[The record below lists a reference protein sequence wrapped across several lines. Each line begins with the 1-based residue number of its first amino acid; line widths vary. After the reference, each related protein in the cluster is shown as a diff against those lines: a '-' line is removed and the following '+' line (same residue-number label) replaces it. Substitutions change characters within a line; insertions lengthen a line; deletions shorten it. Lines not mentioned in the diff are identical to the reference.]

1 MADKTRTNTAPS
13 RLVRNRPRPMALEQR
28 FVFDGAAAADAVD
41 AIADDG
47 GSAARASINV
57 AAAAEAPSI
66 VFNAP
71 PEASSA
77 FTEAQADAS
86 RMIGEFLSTADNG
99 TLFNLFNGGRSSPDS
114 DWQAAAD
121 AWLNSLRDGTAQVK
135 VELRS
140 HDELQGA
147 LGAFAASGPTGSPT
161 VFVNAD
167 WVALA
172 SDKAMITRVLVEEA
186 GHAIDYAINGPLDTA
201 GDEGEAFAAAVYGIE
216 LSAADAQR
224 IRSENDSREIT
235 LDGISYEVEE
245 AAVTFTQVFK
255 ITPVSQSE
263 EANSFITDPLAVSG
277 TGFRFTS
284 SDPSAPYF
292 SGNNVSG
299 VLSWTDSQSGE
310 TRSVFGVVSR
320 LIKSG
325 SRVDGLYFYAPGA
338 DGVIGTG
345 NDDSAYVLRV
355 NETFNF
361 TGATN
366 YRTSS
371 DPVDTAMNKFIQ
383 PNQAPNVVNDS
394 ATVLEDSLAP
404 LTGNLLTNDSDP
416 DGDPLRVSQI
426 TVNGTAHAIAAGS
439 QVTLSLAAGS
449 LTVASNGQY
458 SFQPATNYAG
468 AVPTVGYLVTD
479 GKASAVGSLILT
491 IVPVNDA
498 PEGTDRSV
506 AIKAGAS
513 YTFSAADFGFRD
525 PNDSPAHTLAAVRI
539 SSLPTNGTLYFKGV
553 ALTAGQIATGYEVAV
568 GELTQLTFVASQS
581 NGTASFGFQVRDDG
595 TTANGGID
603 LDPTPNTFTFN
614 VSIGNRSPV
623 VIGSV
628 TGEAVEAG
636 GVANGTSGS
645 AASGSLLDGISD
657 PDGDSLTLASVGT
670 TVVSANGATQ
680 ISGLYGTLSVSA
692 DGAYSYQPND
702 SAAAVQALRNG
713 SLNETFTYSVRDP
726 AGLSVSNTLVITIQ
740 GRNDAPVAVADFNTV
755 KESATGYSG
764 STTATGNVL
773 TNDIDVDA
781 GDSKTVS
788 GIVAT
793 ANAITSSSVTTSL
806 IKITNVSGFD
816 TTKDYAVYRGT
827 DTTTRI
833 GTYSRGSAIVDLD
846 GAGAGTIGTI
856 QLDAN
861 VTVSNGESLTFY
873 QRNGQSANFSSGSIS
888 AAAIVS
894 GTSNTAV
901 QLTDISGSVLVGMAV
916 SGAGIPDGTTV
927 TAITGSTATL
937 SSAVSLSSA
946 TRIAFTQPVGLNG
959 TTLTG
964 TRGNLLLRSDGSY
977 TYTLTDMSL
986 PSGSTASDT
995 FTYRMQ
1001 DAAGASSTATLT
1013 IRIEGTTDNTEP
1025 DAQDAGG
1032 IAVEQGF
1039 AADGTVIGSN
1049 ATGDVWNGT
1058 GSVTQAWS
1066 EAAPGTTSLSVTG
1079 QYGTLTLLAD
1089 GTYVYTPTNA
1099 NPTVDALALG
1109 QTLTDTF
1116 FYRVSNGAKSDVAR
1130 LTITLQGANDAPVA
1144 VADTATAREA
1154 SGAANSIAG
1163 FDPSG
1168 NLLANDRDVDT
1179 GDSLTLTRIGAG
1191 DGTPAT
1197 PVVAGS
1203 TLASSPTSVAGNF
1216 GTLVLGADGS
1226 YRYAVDNTNVTVD
1239 ALRAGQSL
1247 SDVFTYEVTDSHG
1260 KSSTATLTISIQ
1272 GADDSN
1278 APINSMPSSLS
1289 INGFDRLAIPLAV
1302 ADIDGDLVSA
1312 RVTVASGR
1320 LSVDAHHAAL
1330 ISSGS
1335 NGSDQLVLSGTQ
1347 QQINDALATLSYQP
1361 GDHYVARDT
1370 LVLTSIDALGN
1381 RDTDTLSLDIMADDR
1396 DLTVSSPTVNEASP
1410 YVHFNV
1416 TGTAGQRVSL
1426 ALAAGTASA
1435 GLDYVPVLEYLEGS
1449 TWITYLSGT
1458 VTLPAGGALQVR
1470 VAILGDTLNEGSETF
1485 ELRARNSAN
1494 EVFTGTA
1501 TIIDD
1506 GTGVLFDPA
1515 GLPDSS
1521 GTLDDDRP
1529 LTVSSVE
1536 VNEGSPYAIFQVGG
1550 ATGQRVALSLVNGS
1564 AVDADHG
1571 TTLQYL
1577 DGNQWRNYTGPISLS
1592 APTLLVRV
1600 GIVDDGIYEGRE
1612 TFGLVAQNNG
1622 GGSAVG
1628 TAGIY
1633 DDGTG
1638 VVFVEDNKTGN
1649 PDTAPL
1655 TDDRTLSVS
1664 SPTVNEASDWAV
1676 FTVSGDAGLS
1686 VSLSVVQHIGTGH
1699 ANLGTAPT
1707 LQVWNGQEWTDYT
1720 ASALPALDGQGR
1732 LLVRVD
1738 IRAEQDTGYEV
1749 AETFELLAS
1758 LAPANGRAG
1767 VTGTATIVDNGNGV
1781 IYLPGAPGPDGLPT
1795 TSTLGLDNDNPGN
1808 QPSVLRPESQTID
1821 EDSTASG
1828 NVLENDS
1835 DPDDILR
1842 VTSFSVA
1849 GTSYVPGNTA
1859 TLAGIGSLVLNADG
1873 SYVFTPE
1880 ADWHGSLPTVTY
1892 TTQTGASSTL
1902 DITVRSQPDAAMIGG
1917 VDTGAVTED
1926 LNVNGQGNL
1935 TTGGTLAVTDPDAG
1949 EASFQPTVSAPAGA
1963 LGTLT
1968 IAPNGT
1974 WSYSV
1979 PNSVVQYLKSGE
1991 TKVETFIVRSVDG
2004 TPHTITVTVHG
2015 VNDPAQFAPSGQQGY
2030 VQEDTLLTSE
2040 GQLSVT
2046 DADLG
2051 EAVVVA
2057 QPGTRGTYG
2066 EFSID
2071 AAGRWRYVLDNTAP
2085 IVQALGTADIRTE
2098 TFAVTT
2104 ADGSTTTVS
2113 ITVQGL
2119 DEAVAPQL
2127 QPPRPTPPQPAPQP
2141 QPEPV
2146 QPQPQPPQPQPLPPV
2161 GVSPPQPAAPVPLP
2175 APALPEPAAPP
2186 PAPAPFDTAVAPAT
2200 TLAAPSAVAAPLIA
2214 AVQSRELDI
2223 TFQAR
2228 GDFGDLYTQRSGFQV
2243 VVIES
2248 PQPRLSLYH
2257 GISDQYADAGA
2268 TSSFSVP
2275 YDAFAH
2281 TDPNERILLSATQ
2294 ANGQPLPGWVRFDP
2308 QSGKFELVAP
2318 TGYRG
2323 ELTIKVV
2330 ARDSQGREA
2339 SALFRFSVGERR
2351 ASEAGRAGLSDLLRK
2366 AAAQRPVQAMERALA
2381 SPAVEAVSAS
2391 ADAAGKAHRAG

>member
-1 MADKTRTNTAPS
+1 MADKNRTPSTPS
-13 RLVRNRPRPMALEQR
+13 RLVRTRPRPLALEQR
-28 FVFDGAAAADAVD
+28 FVFDGAGAGDAVD
-41 AIADDG
+41 VMADDG
-47 GSAARASINV
+47 GSTAHASIDV
-57 AAAAEAPSI
+57 AAAPAEAPSI
-66 VFNAP
+66 VFAAP

-86 RMIGEFLSTADNG
+86 RMIGEFLAKADNG

-114 DWQAAAD
+114 EWQAAAD
-121 AWLNSLRDGTAQVK
+121 AWLTSLRDGTAQVK

-147 LGAFAASGPTGSPT
+147 LGAFAASGPSGAPT

-186 GHAIDYAINGPLDTA
+186 GHAIDHAINGPLDTA
-201 GDEGEAFAAAVYGIE
+201 GDEGEAFAVAVYGIE

-224 IRSENDSREIT
+224 IRYENDSRQIT
-235 LDGISYEVEE
+235 LEGISYEVEE

-263 EANSFITDPLAVSG
+263 EANSFVTDSLAVNG

-299 VLSWTDSQSGE
+299 VLTWTDSQSGE
-310 TRSVFGVVSR
+310 TKSVFGVVSR

-361 TGATN
+361 TGATS

-383 PNQAPNVVNDS
+383 PNQTPNVVNDS
-394 ATVLEDSLAP
+394 ATVLEDSVTP

-439 QVTLSLAAGS
+439 QVTLTLAAGS
-449 LTVASNGQY
+449 LTVSSNGQY
-458 SFQPATNYAG
+458 SFQPASNYAG
-468 AVPTVGYLVTD
+468 AVPTVGYVVTD
-479 GKASAVGSLILT
+479 GKATAVGTLILS

-498 PEGTDRSV
+498 PDGTDRSV

-525 PNDSPAHTLAAVRI
+525 PNDSPANTLAAVRI
-539 SSLPTNGTLYFKGV
+539 SSLPTNGTLYFDGI
-553 ALTAGQIATGYEVAV
+553 ALTADQVNTGYEVAV
-568 GELTQLTFVASQS
+568 GALTRLTFIAAQS
-581 NGTASFGFQVRDDG
+581 NGAASFGFQVRDDG
-595 TTANGGID
+595 TTDNGGID
-603 LDPTPNTFTFN
+603 LDPTPNTFIFN
-614 VSIGNRSPV
+614 VSIGNRAPV
-623 VIGSV
+623 ATGSI

-645 AASGSLLDGISD
+645 PASGKLLVGISD
-657 PDGDSLTLASVGT
+657 PDGDTLTLASVGT
-670 TVVSANGATQ
+670 TAVSASGDTL
-680 ISGLYGTLSVSA
+680 ITGLYGTLTVSA
-692 DGAYSYQPND
+692 NGTYSYQPND
-702 SAAAVQALRNG
+702 DAAAVQALRNG

-755 KESATGYSG
+755 KESATGYAG
-764 STTATGNVL
+764 STTATGDVL
-773 TNDIDVDA
+773 ANDTDMDA
-781 GDSKTVS
+781 GDSKTVT

-793 ANAITSSSVTTSL
+793 ANAVTSSSVTTSL

-816 TTKDYAVYRGT
+816 TSKDYAVYSGT
-827 DTTTRI
+827 DITTRI
-833 GTYSRGSAIVDLD
+833 GTYSKGSAIVDLD
-846 GAGAGTIGTI
+846 GAGPGTVGTI
-856 QLDAN
+856 QLDGP
-861 VTVSNGESLTFY
+861 VTVKNGENLTFY

-888 AAAIVS
+888 TAAIVS
-894 GTSNTAV
+894 ATSNTAV
-901 QLTDISGSVLVGMAV
+901 QLTDVSGSVLVGMTV
-916 SGAGIPDGTTV
+916 SGTGIPDGTTV
-927 TAITGSTATL
+927 TAINGSTATL
-937 SSAVSLSSA
+937 SSAVALSTA
-946 TRIAFTQPVGLNG
+946 TRMTFTQPVGDDG
-959 TTLTG
+959 TILTG
-964 TRGNLLLRSDGSY
+964 TRGTLLLRSDGSY
-977 TYTLTDMSL
+977 TYTLTDTSR
-986 PSGSTASDT
+986 PSDRPNSDV

-1013 IRIEGTTDNTEP
+1013 ISIERTTVNTEP

-1039 AADGTVIGSN
+1039 AANGTAIGSN

-1058 GSVTQAWS
+1058 GTVTEAWS
-1066 EAAPGTTSLSVTG
+1066 EKAPDSKGLTATG
-1079 QYGTLTLLAD
+1079 RYGSLTLQAD

-1109 QTLTDTF
+1109 QTLTETF
-1116 FYRVSNGAKSDVAR
+1116 FYRVSNGSGTDVAR
-1130 LTITLQGANDAPVA
+1130 LTIILQGANDAPVA

-1154 SGAANSIAG
+1154 SGAANAIAG

-1168 NLLANDRDVDT
+1168 NLLTNDSDVDT
-1179 GDSLTLTRIGAG
+1179 GDSLRLTRIGAG
-1191 DGTPAT
+1191 NGTPAT
-1197 PVVAGS
+1197 PVAAGS
-1203 TLASSPTSVAGNF
+1203 TSASSPTSVAGSF

-1260 KSSTATLTISIQ
+1260 KSSTATLTIGIQ

-1278 APINSMPSSLS
+1278 APINSMPGSLS
-1289 INGFDRLAIPLAV
+1289 VNEFDRLAIPLAI
-1302 ADIDGDLVSA
+1302 ADIDGDLASA
-1312 RVTVASGR
+1312 RITVTSGR
-1320 LSVDAHHAAL
+1320 VSVDTLYAEW
-1330 ISSGS
+1330 ISGGK

-1381 RDTDTLSLDIMADDR
+1381 RDTDTLSLDIVADDR
-1396 DLTVSSPTVNEASP
+1396 DLTVTSPTVNEASP
-1410 YVHFNV
+1410 YVHFKV
-1416 TGTAGQRVSL
+1416 TGEAGQRVTL

-1449 TWITYLSGT
+1449 TWVTYLSGT
-1458 VTLPAGGALQVR
+1458 VTLPAGGVLQVR

-1501 TIIDD
+1501 TIVDD
-1506 GTGVLFDPA
+1506 GSGALFDPA
-1515 GLPDSS
+1515 GMPDTTR
-1521 GTLDDDRP
+1521 TLDDDRP

-1577 DGNQWRNYTGPISLS
+1577 DGNQWRTYTGPINLS

-1600 GIVDDGIYEGRE
+1600 AIVDDAVYEGRE

-1628 TAGIY
+1628 TAGIL

-1638 VVFVEDNKTGN
+1638 VVFVGENKTGN

-1686 VSLSVVQHIGTGH
+1686 VSLSVVQKSGTGH
-1699 ANLGTAPT
+1699 ADLGTLPAI
-1707 LQVWNGQEWTDYT
+1707 QVWNGQEWTDYT
-1720 ASALPALDGQGR
+1720 ADSLPALDGQGR
-1732 LLVRVD
+1732 LVVRVD
-1738 IRAEQDTGYEV
+1738 IRTEQDTAHEV
-1749 AETFELLAS
+1749 AETFELLAR

-1767 VTGTATIVDNGNGV
+1767 VTGTATIVDSGNGV
-1781 IYLPGAPGPDGLPT
+1781 IYLPGAPGSGGLPA
-1795 TSTLGLDNDNPGN
+1795 TSTLGLD
-1808 QPSVLRPESQTID
+1808 
-1821 EDSTASG
+1821 
-1828 NVLENDS
+1828 
-1835 DPDDILR
+1835 DDR
-1842 VTSFSVA
+1842 
-1849 GTSYVPGNTA
+1849 
-1859 TLAGIGSLVLNADG
+1859 
-1873 SYVFTPE
+1873 
-1880 ADWHGSLPTVTY
+1880 
-1892 TTQTGASSTL
+1892 
-1902 DITVRSQPDAAMIGG
+1902 DI
-1917 VDTGAVTED
+1917 TGAVTEVLD
-1926 LNVNGQGNL
+1926 PNAGNL
-1935 TTGGTLAVTDPDAG
+1935 TTGGSLTVTDPDAG
-1949 EASFQPTVSAPAGA
+1949 QSGFQGTVTPSEGA
-1963 LGTLT
+1963 LGKLT

-1979 PNSVVQYLKSGE
+1979 PNSAVQYLKAGE
-1991 TKVETFIVRSVDG
+1991 TKVETFGVRSVDG
-2004 TPHTITVTVHG
+2004 TTKQISVTIHG
-2015 VNDPAQFAPSGQQGY
+2015 INNPAVFAPTGQQGA
-2030 VQEDTLLTSE
+2030 VQEDTVLSSQ
-2040 GQLSVT
+2040 GQISVT
-2046 DADLG
+2046 DADQG
-2051 EAVVVA
+2051 EAVIVA
-2057 QPGTRGTYG
+2057 QPATGGQFG

-2071 AAGRWRYVLDNTAP
+2071 STGRWRYTLDNTNPA
-2085 IVQALGTADIRTE
+2085 VQALGTADRRSE
-2098 TFAVTT
+2098 TFTVTSR
-2104 ADGSTTTVS
+2104 DGSSTTVV

-2119 DEAVAPQL
+2119 DE
-2127 QPPRPTPPQPAPQP
+2127 
-2141 QPEPV
+2141 PV
-2146 QPQPQPPQPQPLPPV
+2146 VPQPQPQPVPPV
-2161 GVSPPQPAAPVPLP
+2161 VVAPPQPAAPLPVPP
-2175 APALPEPAAPP
+2175 PAAPEPVAP
-2186 PAPAPFDTAVAPAT
+2186 PAPPAPFDTTVAPSN
-2200 TLAAPSAVAAPLIA
+2200 TLAAPAPVAPPLMA
-2214 AVQSRELDI
+2214 AVQSREMDLALHSRATFADI
-2223 TFQAR
+2223 
-2228 GDFGDLYTQRSGFQV
+2228 YTQRAGFQI
-2243 VVIES
+2243 VVIEA

-2257 GISDQYADAGA
+2257 GVADQYADAG
-2268 TSSFSVP
+2268 TQTSFSVP

-2294 ANGQPLPGWVRFDP
+2294 ANGKPLPAWVRFDP
-2308 QSGKFELVAP
+2308 QSGKFELSAP
-2318 TGYRG
+2318 ANYRG
-2323 ELTIKVV
+2323 ELTIKLV

-2339 SALFRFSVGERR
+2339 SSLFRFNVGDRKTSD
-2351 ASEAGRAGLSDLLRK
+2351 ASGRAALTDQLRQ
-2366 AAAQRPVQAMERALA
+2366 AAAQRPVQALERALSTSRTEALQSDRGAAEPRPDNKA
-2381 SPAVEAVSAS
+2381 S
-2391 ADAAGKAHRAG
+2391 